1 MPGSGPFLSVLP
13 FARLFFPLLCE
24 DFSNGGL
31 TAGTS
36 KGIAVAFK
44 KNVVSALIFAL
55 CLVFVLPAH
64 GAGIQVTW
72 DPDTVVPGA
81 IVMVSVKTPL
91 DLAACEAVVG
101 SDRFPLVKRGDG
113 RYVALVG
120 IDLETKKGIIPVDLD
135 LFPPG
140 EEKPYRLRADLE
152 VRQTGE
158 KPPVQNL
165 SLPTGMVEFSPERLK
180 SIRRDN
186 AELGESLAARTRE
199 RFWREGFL
207 MPVTGRISAEF
218 GVRRILNGQE
228 RAPHSGVDIAANQ
241 GTPIQAS
248 NHGVVLLA
256 EDLYLPGKT
265 VVLDHG
271 WGVNTLYGHLDRISV
286 SEGEEVNRGQTLGT
300 VGATGRAT
308 GPHLHFG
315 AYIRGIKVD
324 PLKLVEATRELS
336 HSGQVP

>member
-1 MPGSGPFLSVLP
+1 MAS
-13 FARLFFPLLCE
+13 
-24 DFSNGGL
+24 
-31 TAGTS
+31 
-36 KGIAVAFK
+36 K
-44 KNVVSALIFAL
+44 KNVIPALIFVA
-55 CLVFVLPAH
+55 CLVLILPAH

-72 DPDTVVPGA
+72 DSDAVVPGS
-81 IVMVSVKTPL
+81 IVMVSVTTAQ

-101 SDRFPLVKRGDG
+101 PDRFPLVKVKDD

-120 IDLETKKGIIPVDLD
+120 IDLGEKKEIIPVDLD
-135 LFPPG
+135 LFPFG
-140 EEKPYRLRADLE
+140 EETPYRLRADLE

-180 SIRRDN
+180 RIRKDN
-186 AELGESLAARTRE
+186 AELGKSLAARTRA
-199 RFWREGFL
+199 RFWDEGFL
-207 MPVTGRISAEF
+207 LPVPGRISAEF
-218 GVRRILNGQE
+218 GVRRVLNGQE

-248 NHGVVLLA
+248 NHGVVVLA
-256 EDLYLPGKT
+256 EDLYLMGKT

-271 WGVNTLYGHLDRISV
+271 WGVNTLYGHLEGISV
-286 SEGEEVNRGQTLGT
+286 SEGEEVNRGNTIGT

-324 PLKLVEATRELS
+324 PLKLIEATREFS
-336 HSGQVP
+336 SSGQVP

>member
-1 MPGSGPFLSVLP
+1 M
-13 FARLFFPLLCE
+13 
-24 DFSNGGL
+24 
-31 TAGTS
+31 
-36 KGIAVAFK
+36 AFK
-44 KNVVSALIFAL
+44 KNVIPALIFAV

-72 DPDTVVPGA
+72 DPDTVVPGSIA
-81 IVMVSVKTPL
+81 MVSVTTAL

-101 SDRFPLVKRGDG
+101 PDRFPLVKIEDG
-113 RYVALVG
+113 LYVALVG
-120 IDLETKKGIIPVDLD
+120 IDPGEKKGIIPVDLD
-135 LFPPG
+135 LFPSG
-140 EEKPYRLRADLE
+140 KETPYRLRADLE

-180 SIRRDN
+180 RIRKDN
-186 AELGESLAARTRE
+186 AGLGKSLAARTRE
-199 RFWREGFL
+199 RFWEKGFL

-228 RAPHSGVDIAANQ
+228 RAPHSGVDIAASQ

-248 NHGVVLLA
+248 NNGVVLLA
-256 EDLYLPGKT
+256 EDLYLSGKT

-271 WGVNTLYGHLDRISV
+271 WGVNTLYGHLDGISV
-286 SEGEEVNRGQTLGT
+286 TEGEEVDRGQTIGT

-324 PLKLVEATRELS
+324 PLKLIEATRELS
-336 HSGQVP
+336 RSGQVP